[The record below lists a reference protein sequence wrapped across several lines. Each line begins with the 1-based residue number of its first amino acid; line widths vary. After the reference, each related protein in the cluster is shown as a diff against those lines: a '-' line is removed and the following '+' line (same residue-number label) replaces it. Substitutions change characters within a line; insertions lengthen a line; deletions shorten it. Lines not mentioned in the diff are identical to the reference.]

1 LVTLKKS
8 KRILILEGGISDE
21 YEISKLTAK
30 QVFETIQSMG
40 DVEVLEV
47 TSNSNNFFSELKKR
61 KPDIVFNCLHG
72 FFGEDG
78 QVQSILN
85 YLKIPYTHSGVLASA
100 ISMNKIISKKLFISN
115 GIRTPDFFD
124 TKIINKINLPFPIIL
139 KPVNGGSSNG
149 LMKLDKKSQLKSIL
163 NKKKNVKNLLIEEFI
178 EGRELTVGILE
189 DKVCGI
195 MEIKFKEEVYDYN
208 NKYVNIAHHILN
220 PKLPKKI
227 KDELVEYSLKAHSI
241 LNCNCIS
248 RVDYRYDE
256 KNQKIYLLEVN
267 TQPGLTKN
275 SLLPEMAKS
284 VGISFF
290 KLCKILIENSICEN

>member
-1 LVTLKKS
+1 METLKKS

-30 QVFETIQSMG
+30 QVFETIKPMG
-40 DVEVLEV
+40 DVQVLEV
-47 TSNSNNFFSELKKR
+47 TSNSDNFFYELKKR
-61 KPDIVFNCLHG
+61 KPDMVFNCLHG
-72 FFGEDG
+72 LFGEDG

-100 ISMNKIISKKLFISN
+100 ISMNKIISKKIFISN
-115 GIRTPDFFD
+115 GIRTPDFLD
-124 TKIINKINLPFPIIL
+124 TNLMNKIELPFPLIL

-149 LMKLDKKSQLKSIL
+149 LMKIDKKSQLKSIL
-163 NKKKNVKNLLIEEFI
+163 AKKKSLEKLLIEEFI
-178 EGRELTVGILE
+178 KGRELTVGILE

-195 MEIKFKEEVYDYN
+195 MEIKFKEEIYDYD
-208 NKYVNIAHHILN
+208 NKYVNIADHILN

-227 KDELVEYSLKAHSI
+227 ENELIESSLKAHSI

-248 RVDYRYDE
+248 RTDYRYDE
-256 KNQKIYLLEVN
+256 ANKKIYLLEVN

-275 SLLPEMAKS
+275 SLLPEMAKN

-290 KLCKILIENSICEN
+290 QLCKILIENTICEN

>member
-1 LVTLKKS
+1 MVTLKKS

-30 QVFETIQSMG
+30 QVFETIKSMG
-40 DVEVLEV
+40 DVQVLEV

-61 KPDIVFNCLHG
+61 KPDLVFNCLHG
-72 FFGEDG
+72 LFGEDG

-100 ISMNKIISKKLFISN
+100 ISMNKLISKKLFISN

-149 LMKLDKKSQLKSIL
+149 LMKIDKKSQLKSIL
-163 NKKKNVKNLLIEEFI
+163 GGKKKIKNLLIEEFI
-178 EGRELTVGILE
+178 KGRELTVGILE
-189 DKVCGI
+189 NKVCGI
-195 MEIKFKEEVYDYN
+195 MEIKFKEEIYDYN
-208 NKYVNIAHHILN
+208 NKYVDIADHILN

-227 KDELVEYSLKAHSI
+227 KDELIDYSLKAHSI

-256 KNQKIYLLEVN
+256 TNQKIYLLEVN

-275 SLLPEMAKS
+275 SLLPEMAKN

-290 KLCKILIENSICEN
+290 QLCKI

>member
-1 LVTLKKS
+1 MVTLKKS

>member
-1 LVTLKKS
+1 MVTLKKS

-163 NKKKNVKNLLIEEFI
+163 NKKKKC
-178 EGRELTVGILE
+178 
-189 DKVCGI
+189 K
-195 MEIKFKEEVYDYN
+195 KF
-208 NKYVNIAHHILN
+208 VN
-220 PKLPKKI
+220 
-227 KDELVEYSLKAHSI
+227 
-241 LNCNCIS
+241 
-248 RVDYRYDE
+248 
-256 KNQKIYLLEVN
+256 
-267 TQPGLTKN
+267 
-275 SLLPEMAKS
+275 
-284 VGISFF
+284 
-290 KLCKILIENSICEN
+290 

>member
-1 LVTLKKS
+1 MVTLKKS

-40 DVEVLEV
+40 DVKVLEV

>member
-1 LVTLKKS
+1 
-8 KRILILEGGISDE
+8 
-21 YEISKLTAK
+21 
-30 QVFETIQSMG
+30 MG

-178 EGRELTVGILE
+178 KGRELTVGILE

>member
-40 DVEVLEV
+40 DVKVLEV